1 MTKPASSTN
10 RRNFLRQAGS
20 TTGGI
25 FLAATTQLQAGGVF
39 RRDREP
45 FEISLA
51 QWTLVGD
58 LRSGKIDNLDFAKVA
73 HDHGILAIEYVNQF
87 FMDKAKDEPYLAEM
101 KKRADD
107 LGVTNVLIM
116 CDNEGN
122 LGDPNKSKR
131 IQAVDNHRKWIDAA
145 KALDCHSIRVNARSA
160 GSWEEQVELAADGL
174 RRLSELGAK
183 HGIDVIVENHGGL
196 SSNADWLAEVMRTVN
211 HPNCGTLPDTGNFRI
226 NNDETYDS
234 YEGVKKLMP
243 WAKGV
248 SIKDKVWDANGN
260 QSDLDFTRMMQ
271 IVVNAGYNGYCGI
284 EFGGYEGLNSARQSL
299 ETARNEI
306 ESLKPGR
313 GFRQIIQGM
322 RPRKTS

>member
-1 MTKPASSTN
+1 MTKRLINSN
-10 RRNFLRQAGS
+10 RRHFLGQVSSAA
-20 TTGGI
+20 GGI
-25 FLAATTQLQAGGVF
+25 LLATNAQVQAAEML

-45 FEISLA
+45 FQISLA
-51 QWTLVGD
+51 QWTLVRE

-87 FMDKAKDEPYLAEM
+87 FMDKAKDEPYLEEM

-160 GSWEEQVELAADGL
+160 GSWDEQVKLAADGL
-174 RRLSELGAK
+174 RRLSELGAQ

-196 SSNADWLAEVMRTVN
+196 SSNADWLAEVMQTVN
-211 HPNCGTLPDTGNFRI
+211 HSNCGTLPDTGNFRI
-226 NNDETYDS
+226 SNDETYDS
-234 YEGVKKLMP
+234 YDGVRKLMP

-248 SIKDKVWDANGN
+248 SIKDKVWDAEGN
-260 QSDLDFTRMMQ
+260 QGDLDFTRMMQ
-271 IVVNAGYNGYCGI
+271 IVVNAGYSGYCGI
-284 EFGGYEGLNSARQSL
+284 EFGGYEGLNDARTAL
-299 ETARNEI
+299 EIARNEI
-306 ESLKPGR
+306 ESPKAGR
-313 GFRQIIQGM
+313 GLRQIIQGM